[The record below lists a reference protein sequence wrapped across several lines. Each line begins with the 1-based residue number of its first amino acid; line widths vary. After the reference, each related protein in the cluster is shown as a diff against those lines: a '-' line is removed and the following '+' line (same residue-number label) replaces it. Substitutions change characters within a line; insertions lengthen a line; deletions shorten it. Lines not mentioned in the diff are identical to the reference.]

1 MSFKL
6 KEDRGEQLT
15 NGMFMNKPRVR
26 HHNHSSHL
34 ATVVVCPI
42 FFPSEKDLSLPY
54 RSLMHTP
61 SPSDWVVYHLTAYC
75 LYFATVP
82 VVDLTFGGI
91 PMEVYGKVPLRQQ
104 NIAMEVHGKIPY
116 LQQNVTMEVYGKV
129 PYLQQNIA
137 MEVHG
142 RAP

>member
-1 MSFKL
+1 
-6 KEDRGEQLT
+6 
-15 NGMFMNKPRVR
+15 
-26 HHNHSSHL
+26 
-34 ATVVVCPI
+34 
-42 FFPSEKDLSLPY
+42 
-54 RSLMHTP
+54 MHTP

-137 MEVHG
+137 MVYPISNKLLLVKCAGMYPVCTTKTRNGTSRMQKFKSH
-142 RAP
+142 